1 MNAFYQIL
9 PSAGDWILTFL
20 TLNNRSKTD
29 WLVNDKTSHKLPSL
43 IVLNESA
50 VMQVCSTYF
59 LFLRSQPS
67 SHQPWS
73 ISLYH
78 CIIQR
83 NCLIGDITGAKWSNP
98 LSNYTKTLE
107 KMGWKLQLVS

>member
-20 TLNNRSKTD
+20 SLKNRSKTD

-43 IVLNESA
+43 IALNGSA
-50 VMQVCSTYF
+50 VRQVCSTCF
-59 LFLRSQPS
+59 LFYVPG
-67 SHQPWS
+67 HPP
-73 ISLYH
+73 INHGVFSLYH

-83 NCLIGDITGAKWSNP
+83 NCLIGDITAAKWSNP
-98 LSNYTKTLE
+98 LSNYTETLE
-107 KMGWKLQLVS
+107 KMG